1 MEEDEE
7 KSYDFTDYYRSI
19 RGIRMNENK
28 VLRLSEEL
36 NRALLESG
44 EYQKYVSAGKAVKAE
59 PELYR
64 AMNDYRRRNRQIQ
77 MYASDETIFDET
89 NKVLY
94 EFEGVLK
101 NELVAEFL
109 AAEQK
114 LVRMLQQVYANLGSN
129 LEFDDSFIEG

>member
-1 MEEDEE
+1 M
-7 KSYDFTDYYRSI
+7 S
-19 RGIRMNENK
+19 END
-28 VLRLSEEL
+28 VFRLVEEL
-36 NRALLESG
+36 NRALLESE
-44 EYQKYVSAGKAVKAE
+44 EYQKYVRAGRLVKAQ

-64 AMNDYRRRNRQIQ
+64 TMNDYRRRNRQIQ

-94 EFEGVLK
+94 EFEAVLK

-129 LEFDDSFIEG
+129 LQFDDSFIEG